1 MSIKKK
7 LNTGNLWNLNKA
19 SFVMVV
25 LPYIGFN
32 WRELYDSV
40 FFSVKEAGQ
49 IILFLIFIEIIFKQ
63 LVKRLGKYEKVLSVL
78 FICFTILFF
87 YGNNIVI
94 PIYQYVTKSLHF
106 YIKEKILF
114 LIVGILLVFIFHY
127 LFAKK
132 NLWKVFNVFLGIY
145 FLVNVFSTRNL
156 NVEIIPPIDSIQN
169 GYRNISDSLGSNIND
184 DKKGNKNGNEN
195 QNGSRN
201 QVQKPIVLIVLDEYS
216 SPDELYK
223 IVKDSSVYNFSN
235 TLKNKGWEVRNSSY
249 TYESSTIHSISSLF
263 NFNLSKDSLYE
274 KQRLV
279 GNIIK
284 KKMLKN
290 VLLDSLAK
298 KGVAFNNYGI
308 FHMGST
314 LPLTRLYLYPT
325 NFAERFLIRTTYAEE
340 KFKSNNFKLKNLV
353 KSYGNIFDHN
363 AYILNNLPAILNEQK
378 NKKSFTYVHL
388 FIPHAPFYYGAEFP
402 VKHVINFE
410 NYFSFWKFTNTKIE
424 ALLDAINK
432 QGDYRIILT
441 GDHGYRRNEHKE
453 NYHYSFTAFKGF
465 DSTALKQIESILDIG
480 LIINAGFK

>member
-1 MSIKKK
+1 MTIKNKI
-7 LNTGNLWNLNKA
+7 NTGALWDLKKA
-19 SFVMVV
+19 SFLMVV

-40 FFSVKEAGQ
+40 FFSVKEAG
-49 IILFLIFIEIIFKQ
+49 IILLFLIFIEIIFKQ
-63 LVKRLGKYEKVLSVL
+63 LVKRLVKYEKLLSVL

-94 PIYQYVTKSLHF
+94 PIYQYITKSLHF
-106 YIKEKILF
+106 YIKEKVLF
-114 LIVGILLVFIFHY
+114 LIVAGLLVFIFHY
-127 LFAKK
+127 LFGKK
-132 NLWKVFNVFLGIY
+132 NLWRVLNVFLVIY
-145 FLVNVFSTRNL
+145 FLMNIFSSKNL
-156 NVEIIPPIDSIQN
+156 NAEIIPPIDSIQN
-169 GYRNISDSLGSNIND
+169 GYRNISESLSS
-184 DKKGNKNGNEN
+184 DKNE
-195 QNGSRN
+195 
-201 QVQKPIVLIVLDEYS
+201 VQKPIVLIVLDEYS

-235 TLKNKGWEVRNSSY
+235 TLKNKGWEVRNNSY

-263 NFNLSKDSLYE
+263 NFNLSKDSLYD

-290 VLLDSLAK
+290 VLLDSLTK
-298 KGVAFNNYGI
+298 KGVVFNNYGI
-308 FHMGST
+308 FHIGST

-325 NFAERFLIRTTYAEE
+325 NFLERFLIRTTYAEE
-340 KFKSNNFKLKNLV
+340 KFKSNNFKFKNLI
-353 KSYGNIFDHN
+353 KSNENIFEHN
-363 AYILNNLPAILNEQK
+363 AYILNNLPTILGENK

-388 FIPHAPFYYGAEFP
+388 FIPHAPFYYGEEFP
-402 VKHVINFE
+402 IKHVINFE
-410 NYFSFWKFTNTKIE
+410 NYFSFWKFTNSKME
-424 ALLDAINK
+424 ALLDSINK

-465 DSTALKQIESILDIG
+465 DSLALKQIESIQDIG
-480 LIINAGFK
+480 LLINAGFKK

>member
-7 LNTGNLWNLNKA
+7 LNTGNFWNLNTA
-19 SFVMVV
+19 SFLMVV

-32 WRELYDSV
+32 WRELYDSI
-40 FFSVKEAGQ
+40 FFNLREAGQ
-49 IILFLIFIEIIFKQ
+49 ILLILIFIEIIFKQ
-63 LVKRLGKYEKVLSVL
+63 LVKRVGKYEKVLSVL

-94 PIYQYVTKSLHF
+94 PIYQFVTKSLHF
-106 YIKEKILF
+106 YIKEKVLF
-114 LIVGILLVFIFHY
+114 LIIAILLVFIFHF
-127 LFAKK
+127 LISKK
-132 NLWKVFNVFLGIY
+132 NLWKVLNVFLGIY
-145 FLVNVFSTRNL
+145 FLVNIFSTRNL
-156 NVEIIPPIDSIQN
+156 NAEIIPPIDSIQN
-169 GYRNISDSLGSNIND
+169 GYKPISESLGSYR
-184 DKKGNKNGNEN
+184 NE
-195 QNGSRN
+195 
-201 QVQKPIVLIVLDEYS
+201 VQKPIILIVLDEYS
-216 SPDELYK
+216 SPDELYN
-223 IVKDSSVYNFSN
+223 ILKDSSVYNFSN
-235 TLKNKGWEVRNSSY
+235 ALKNKGWEVRNSSY

-274 KQRLV
+274 KQRLI

-298 KGVAFNNYGI
+298 KGVVFNNYGI

-340 KFKSNNFKLKNLV
+340 KNKSGNFKIKNLV
-353 KSYGNIFDHN
+353 KSYGNIFEHN
-363 AYILNNLPAILNEQK
+363 AYILNNLPAILKENK

-388 FIPHAPFYYGAEFP
+388 FMPHAPFYYGEEFP

-410 NYFSFWKFTNTKIE
+410 NYFLFWKFTNSKIE
-424 ALLDAINK
+424 ALLDSINK
-432 QGDYRIILT
+432 QGNCRIILT

-465 DSTALKQIESILDIG
+465 DSTSLKQIESIQDIG
-480 LIINAGFK
+480 LLINEGFK

>member
-19 SFVMVV
+19 SFLMLV

-32 WRELYDSV
+32 WRELYESPYY
-40 FFSVKEAGQ
+40 SQGQ
-49 IILFLIFIEIIFKQ
+49 ASLVLLVLVAIEIAFTQ
-63 LVKRLGKYEKVLSVL
+63 LIKKVGKYEKVLSVL

-156 NVEIIPPIDSIQN
+156 NVAIIPPIDSIQN
-169 GYRNISDSLGSNIND
+169 GYKHISESFGSNIN
-184 DKKGNKNGNEN
+184 E
-195 QNGSRN
+195 
-201 QVQKPIVLIVLDEYS
+201 VQKPIILIVLDEYS

-235 TLKNKGWEVRNSSY
+235 TLKSKGWEVRNSSY

-263 NFNLSKDSLYE
+263 NFNLSKDSLYD
-274 KQRLV
+274 KQNTE
-279 GNIIK
+279 NIVS
-284 KKMLKN
+284 KKMLKAA
-290 VLLDSLAK
+290 LLDSLSN

-308 FHMGST
+308 FHIGNT
-314 LPLTRLYLYPT
+314 QPLTQLYLYPT
-325 NFAERFLIRTTYAEE
+325 SFAEHFLIRTTYAEE
-340 KFKSNNFKLKNLV
+340 KNKSGNFKIKNLV

-378 NKKSFTYVHL
+378 NQKSFTYVHL
-388 FIPHAPFYYGAEFP
+388 FIPHAPFYYGEEFP

-410 NYFSFWKFTNTKIE
+410 NYFSFWKFSNTKIE
-424 ALLDAINK
+424 ALLDSINK
-432 QGDYRIILT
+432 QGNYRIILT

-465 DSTALKQIESILDIG
+465 DSTALNQIESIQDIG
-480 LIINAGFK
+480 LLINEGFK

>member
-1 MSIKKK
+1 MTIKNKI
-7 LNTGNLWNLNKA
+7 NTGALWDLKKA
-19 SFVMVV
+19 SFLMVV

-40 FFSVKEAGQ
+40 FFSVKEAG
-49 IILFLIFIEIIFKQ
+49 IILLFLIFIEIIFKQ
-63 LVKRLGKYEKVLSVL
+63 LVKRLVKYEKLLSVL

-94 PIYQYVTKSLHF
+94 PIYQYITKSLHF
-106 YIKEKILF
+106 YIKEKVLF
-114 LIVGILLVFIFHY
+114 LIVAGLLVFIFHY
-127 LFAKK
+127 LFGKK
-132 NLWKVFNVFLGIY
+132 NLWRVLNVFLVIY
-145 FLVNVFSTRNL
+145 FLVNIFSSKNL
-156 NVEIIPPIDSIQN
+156 NAEIIPPIDSIQN
-169 GYRNISDSLGSNIND
+169 GYRNISESLSS
-184 DKKGNKNGNEN
+184 DKNE
-195 QNGSRN
+195 
-201 QVQKPIVLIVLDEYS
+201 VQKPIVLIVLDEYS

-235 TLKNKGWEVRNSSY
+235 TLKNKGWEVRNNSY

-263 NFNLSKDSLYE
+263 NFNLSKDSLYD

-290 VLLDSLAK
+290 VLLDSLTK
-298 KGVAFNNYGI
+298 KGVVFNNYGI
-308 FHMGST
+308 FHIGST

-325 NFAERFLIRTTYAEE
+325 NFLERFLIRTTYAEE
-340 KFKSNNFKLKNLV
+340 KFKSNNFKFKNLI
-353 KSYGNIFDHN
+353 KSNENIFEHN
-363 AYILNNLPAILNEQK
+363 AYILNNLPTILGENK

-388 FIPHAPFYYGAEFP
+388 FIPHAPFYYGEEFP
-402 VKHVINFE
+402 IKHVINFE
-410 NYFSFWKFTNTKIE
+410 NYFSFWKFTNSKME
-424 ALLDAINK
+424 ALLDSINK

-465 DSTALKQIESILDIG
+465 DSLALKQIESIQDIG
-480 LIINAGFK
+480 LLINAGFKK

>member
-19 SFVMVV
+19 SFLMVV

-32 WRELYDSV
+32 WRELYESPYY
-40 FFSVKEAGQ
+40 SLGQAG
-49 IILFLIFIEIIFKQ
+49 LVLLVLIAIEIVFTQ
-63 LVKRLGKYEKVLSVL
+63 LIKKVGKYELLLSVL

-94 PIYQYVTKSLHF
+94 PVYQYITKSLHF
-106 YIKEKILF
+106 YIKEKVLF
-114 LIVGILLVFIFHY
+114 LLIAIVIVFIFHY

-132 NLWKVFNVFLGIY
+132 NLWKVLNVFLGIY

-156 NVEIIPPIDSIQN
+156 NVAIIPPIDKIQN
-169 GYRNISDSLGSNIND
+169 GYKHISESLGSNIN
-184 DKKGNKNGNEN
+184 E
-195 QNGSRN
+195 
-201 QVQKPIVLIVLDEYS
+201 VQKPIILIVLDEYS
-216 SPDELYK
+216 SPDEIYK

-235 TLKNKGWEVRNSSY
+235 SLKSKGWEVRNSSY

-263 NFNLSKDSLYE
+263 NFNLSKDSLYD
-274 KQRLV
+274 KQNTETIV
-279 GNIIK
+279 S
-284 KKMLKN
+284 KKMLKAG
-290 VLLDSLAK
+290 LLDSLSG

-308 FHMGST
+308 FHIGST
-314 LPLTRLYLYPT
+314 KPLTQLYLYPT
-325 NFAERFLIRTTYAEE
+325 SFAEHFLIRTTYAEE
-340 KFKSNNFKLKNLV
+340 KNKSGNFKIKNLV
-353 KSYGNIFDHN
+353 KSYGNIFEHN
-363 AYILNNLPAILNEQK
+363 AYILNNLPAILKENK

-388 FIPHAPFYYGAEFP
+388 FIPHAPFYYGEEFP

-424 ALLDAINK
+424 ALLDSINK

-453 NYHYSFTAFKGF
+453 NYHYSFTAYKGF
-465 DSTALKQIESILDIG
+465 DSTSLKQIESIQDIG
-480 LIINAGFK
+480 LLINAGFK

>member
-19 SFVMVV
+19 SFLMVV

-40 FFSVKEAGQ
+40 FFNLREAGQ
-49 IILFLIFIEIIFKQ
+49 ILLILIFIEIIFKQ
-63 LVKRLGKYEKVLSVL
+63 LVKRVGKYEKVLSVL

-94 PIYQYVTKSLHF
+94 PIYQFVTKSLHF
-106 YIKEKILF
+106 YIKEKVLF
-114 LIVGILLVFIFHY
+114 LIIAILLVFIFHY

-132 NLWKVFNVFLGIY
+132 NLWRVLNVFLGIY

-156 NVEIIPPIDSIQN
+156 NAEIIPPIDSIQN
-169 GYRNISDSLGSNIND
+169 GYKPISESLGSNIN
-184 DKKGNKNGNEN
+184 E
-195 QNGSRN
+195 
-201 QVQKPIVLIVLDEYS
+201 VQKPIILIVLDEYS
-216 SPDELYK
+216 SPDEIYK

-235 TLKNKGWEVRNSSY
+235 SLKSKGWEVRNSSY

-263 NFNLSKDSLYE
+263 NFNLSKDSLYD
-274 KQRLV
+274 KQNTETIV
-279 GNIIK
+279 S
-284 KKMLKN
+284 KKMLKAA
-290 VLLDSLAK
+290 LLDSLNS

-308 FHMGST
+308 FHIGNSK
-314 LPLTRLYLYPT
+314 PLMQLYLYPT
-325 NFAERFLIRTTYAEE
+325 SFAEHFLIRTTYAEE
-340 KFKSNNFKLKNLV
+340 KNKSDNFKIKNLV
-353 KSYGNIFDHN
+353 NNYGNILEYN
-363 AYILNNLPAILNEQK
+363 SYILNNLPAILNEQK
-378 NKKSFTYVHL
+378 NKKSFAYVHL
-388 FIPHAPFYYGAEFP
+388 FIPHAPFYYGEEFP

-410 NYFSFWKFTNTKIE
+410 NYFLFWKFTNTKME
-424 ALLDAINK
+424 AILDSINK

-465 DSTALKQIESILDIG
+465 DSTSLKQIESIQDIG
-480 LIINAGFK
+480 LLINAGFK

>member
-7 LNTGNLWNLNKA
+7 LNTENLWNLNKA
-19 SFVMVV
+19 SFLMVV

-40 FFSVKEAGQ
+40 FFNLRDAGQ
-49 IILFLIFIEIIFKQ
+49 ILIILIFIEIIFKQ
-63 LVKRLGKYEKVLSVL
+63 LVKRVGKYEKVLSVL

-94 PIYQYVTKSLHF
+94 PIYQFVTKSLQF

-114 LIVGILLVFIFHY
+114 LIIAILLVFIFHY
-127 LFAKK
+127 LLGKK
-132 NLWKVFNVFLGIY
+132 NSWRVLNVFLGIY

-156 NVEIIPPIDSIQN
+156 NVAIKPPIDKIQN
-169 GYRNISDSLGSNIND
+169 GYKHIND
-184 DKKGNKNGNEN
+184 STNKNSSED
-195 QNGSRN
+195 
-201 QVQKPIVLIVLDEYS
+201 QKPIILIVLDEYS

-223 IVKDSSVYNFSN
+223 IVNDSSVYNFSN

-263 NFNLSKDSLYE
+263 NFNLSKDSMYE
-274 KQRLV
+274 KQLLV
-279 GNIIK
+279 GNIIN

-308 FHMGST
+308 FHIGNT
-314 LPLTRLYLYPT
+314 QPLTQLYLYPT

-340 KFKSNNFKLKNLV
+340 KFKSNNFKLKNLI
-353 KSYGNIFDHN
+353 KSNENIYEHN
-363 AYILNNLPAILNEQK
+363 SYILNNLPAILNEQK

-388 FIPHAPFYYGAEFP
+388 FIPHAPFYYGEEFP

-410 NYFSFWKFTNTKIE
+410 NYFSFWKFSNTKIE
-424 ALLDAINK
+424 ALLDSINK
-432 QGDYRIILT
+432 EGDYRIILT

-465 DSTALKQIESILDIG
+465 DSTSLKQIESIQDIG
-480 LIINAGFK
+480 LLINAGFK

>member
-1 MSIKKK
+1 MTIKNKI
-7 LNTGNLWNLNKA
+7 NTRDLWDFNKA
-19 SFVMVV
+19 SFLMVV

-40 FFSVKEAGQ
+40 FFSVKEAGL
-49 IILFLIFIEIIFKQ
+49 ILLFLIFVEIIFKQ
-63 LVKRLGKYEKVLSVL
+63 LVKRLGKFEKLLSIL

-94 PIYQYVTKSLHF
+94 PIYQYITKSLHF
-106 YIKEKILF
+106 FIKEKVLF
-114 LIVGILLVFIFHY
+114 LIVAGLLVFIFHY

-145 FLVNVFSTRNL
+145 FIVNIFSSKNL
-156 NVEIIPPIDSIQN
+156 NAEIIPPIDSIQN
-169 GYRNISDSLGSNIND
+169 GYRNISESLSS
-184 DKKGNKNGNEN
+184 DKNE
-195 QNGSRN
+195 
-201 QVQKPIVLIVLDEYS
+201 VQKPIVLIVLDEYS

-235 TLKNKGWEVRNSSY
+235 TLKNKGWEVRNNSY

-263 NFNLSKDSLYE
+263 NFNLSKDSLYD

-290 VLLDSLAK
+290 VLLDSLTK
-298 KGVAFNNYGI
+298 KGVVFNNYGI
-308 FHMGST
+308 FHIGST

-325 NFAERFLIRTTYAEE
+325 NFLERFLIRTTYAEE
-340 KFKSNNFKLKNLV
+340 KNKSGNFKFKNLI
-353 KSYGNIFDHN
+353 KSYGNIFEHN
-363 AYILNNLPAILNEQK
+363 AYILNNLPKILREQ
-378 NKKSFTYVHL
+378 NNNKSFTYVHL
-388 FIPHAPFYYGAEFP
+388 FIPHAPFYYGNEFP
-402 VKHVINFE
+402 VKHVNNFE
-410 NYFSFWKFTNTKIE
+410 NYFLFWKFTNTKME
-424 ALLDAINK
+424 ALLDSINK
-432 QGDYRIILT
+432 QGNYRIILT

-465 DSTALKQIESILDIG
+465 DSLALKQIESIQDIG
-480 LIINAGFK
+480 LLINAGFK

>member
-7 LNTGNLWNLNKA
+7 LNAGNLWDLNKA
-19 SFVMVV
+19 SFLMVV

-32 WRELYDSV
+32 WRELYDSI
-40 FFSVKEAGQ
+40 FFNLREAGQ
-49 IILFLIFIEIIFKQ
+49 ILLILIFIEIIFKQ
-63 LVKRLGKYEKVLSVL
+63 LDKRVGKYEKPLSVL

-94 PIYQYVTKSLHF
+94 PIYQFVTKSLHF
-106 YIKEKILF
+106 YIKEKVLF
-114 LIVGILLVFIFHY
+114 LIIAIVIVFIFHY

-132 NLWKVFNVFLGIY
+132 NLWKVLNVFLGIY
-145 FLVNVFSTRNL
+145 FLVNIFSSKNL
-156 NVEIIPPIDSIQN
+156 NAEIIPPIDSIQN
-169 GYRNISDSLGSNIND
+169 GYKHISESFGSNIND
-184 DKKGNKNGNEN
+184 IKNGN
-195 QNGSRN
+195 QDGYRS
-201 QVQKPIVLIVLDEYS
+201 QDQKPIILIVLDEYS

-249 TYESSTIHSISSLF
+249 TYESSTIHSISSIF
-263 NFNLSKDSLYE
+263 NFNLSKDSMYE

-290 VLLDSLAK
+290 ILLDSLTK

-314 LPLTRLYLYPT
+314 LPLTQLYLYPT

-340 KFKSNNFKLKNLV
+340 KFKSNNFKLKNLI
-353 KSYGNIFDHN
+353 KSYGNIYEHN
-363 AYILNNLPAILNEQK
+363 AYILNNLPTILGENK

-388 FIPHAPFYYGAEFP
+388 FIPHAPFYYGEEFP
-402 VKHVINFE
+402 VKQVINFE
-410 NYFSFWKFTNTKIE
+410 NYYAFWKFTNTKME
-424 ALLDAINK
+424 ALLDSINK
-432 QGDYRIILT
+432 QGDYRIIIT

-465 DSTALKQIESILDIG
+465 DSLALKQIESIQDIG
-480 LIINAGFK
+480 LLINVGFK

>member
-19 SFVMVV
+19 SFLMVV

-32 WRELYDSV
+32 WRELYESPYY
-40 FFSVKEAGQ
+40 SLGQAG
-49 IILFLIFIEIIFKQ
+49 LVLLVLIAIEIAFTQ
-63 LVKRLGKYEKVLSVL
+63 LIKKVGKYEQLLSVL

-94 PIYQYVTKSLHF
+94 PIYQYVTKSLHI
-106 YIKEKILF
+106 YIKEKVLF
-114 LIVGILLVFIFHY
+114 LLIAIVIVFIFHY

-132 NLWKVFNVFLGIY
+132 NLWKVLNVFLVIY

-156 NVEIIPPIDSIQN
+156 NVTIIPTIDSIQN
-169 GYRNISDSLGSNIND
+169 GYKHISESLGYNIN
-184 DKKGNKNGNEN
+184 E
-195 QNGSRN
+195 
-201 QVQKPIVLIVLDEYS
+201 VQKPIILIVLDEYS
-216 SPDELYK
+216 SPNELYK

-235 TLKNKGWEVRNSSY
+235 SLKSKGWEVRNSSY

-263 NFNLSKDSLYE
+263 NFNLSKDSLYDNQNTE
-274 KQRLV
+274 TIV
-279 GNIIK
+279 S
-284 KKMLKN
+284 KKMLKAA
-290 VLLDSLAK
+290 LLDSLSG

-308 FHMGST
+308 FHIGNT
-314 LPLTRLYLYPT
+314 KPLTQLYLFPT
-325 NFAERFLIRTTYAEE
+325 SFAEHFLIRTTYAEE
-340 KFKSNNFKLKNLV
+340 KNKSGNFKIKNLV
-353 KSYGNIFDHN
+353 KSYGNIFEHN
-363 AYILNNLPAILNEQK
+363 AYILNNLPVILKENK

-388 FIPHAPFYYGAEFP
+388 FIPHAPFYYGEEFP

-424 ALLDAINK
+424 ALLDSINK
-432 QGDYRIILT
+432 QGNYRIILT

-465 DSTALKQIESILDIG
+465 DSTALKQIESIQDIG
-480 LIINAGFK
+480 LLINAGFKK

>member
-1 MSIKKK
+1 MSINKK
-7 LNTGNLWNLNKA
+7 NTGIFWDLNKA
-19 SFVMVV
+19 SFLMVV

-49 IILFLIFIEIIFKQ
+49 ILLFLIFVEIIFKQ

-78 FICFTILFF
+78 FICFTVLFF

-94 PIYQYVTKSLHF
+94 PIYQYITKSLHL

-127 LFAKK
+127 LFGKK
-132 NLWKVFNVFLGIY
+132 NLWRVLNVFLGIY
-145 FLVNVFSTRNL
+145 FLVNIFSSKNL
-156 NVEIIPPIDSIQN
+156 NAEIIPPIDSIRN
-169 GYRNISDSLGSNIND
+169 GYKQISVSFGS
-184 DKKGNKNGNEN
+184 NKNGNE
-195 QNGSRN
+195 
-201 QVQKPIVLIVLDEYS
+201 KPIVLIVLDEYS

-223 IVKDSSVYNFSN
+223 IEKDSSVFNFSN

-263 NFNLSKDSLYE
+263 NFNLSKDSMYE

-290 VLLDSLAK
+290 LLLDSLTK
-298 KGVAFNNYGI
+298 KGIGFNNYGI
-308 FHMGST
+308 FHIGNT
-314 LPLTRLYLYPT
+314 LPLTQLYLYPT
-325 NFAERFLIRTTYAEE
+325 NFLERFLIRTTYAEE
-340 KFKSNNFKLKNLV
+340 KFKSNNFKLKNLI
-353 KSYGNIFDHN
+353 KSYNNIFEHN
-363 AYILNNLPAILNEQK
+363 AYILKNLPTILKENK

-388 FIPHAPFYYGAEFP
+388 FIPHAPFYYGEEFP
-402 VKHVINFE
+402 VKQVINFD
-410 NYFSFWKFTNTKIE
+410 NYFLFWKFTNTKIE
-424 ALLDAINK
+424 ALLDSINK
-432 QGDYRIILT
+432 QGDYRIIIT
-441 GDHGYRRNEHKE
+441 GDHGYRRNEYKE

-465 DSTALKQIESILDIG
+465 DSLALKQIESIQDIG
-480 LIINAGFK
+480 LLINAGFKQ